1 MARKILVVDDSPSE
15 LRLMQSALEGHGYE
29 ILTAADGEQAL
40 RQALEQH
47 PDLIVLDVI
56 LPKRNGYQVCRQLK
70 QAPATKGIKI
80 IMVTGKTQDS
90 DRFWGIKQGAD
101 EYITKPFEPRQ
112 LLASIERHL

>member
-1 MARKILVVDDSPSE
+1 MARKILVVDDSPTE
-15 LRLMQSALEGHGYE
+15 LLLMQSALEGRGYE

-40 RQALEQH
+40 RQAIEQH

-70 QAPATKGIKI
+70 TAPATQGIKI

-101 EYITKPFEPRQ
+101 EYITKPFEPQQ
-112 LLASIERHL
+112 LLASVERNL